1 MWETLTKVALTVGAV
16 WTIAA
21 LSAKVARQD
30 AELDRK
36 NQESKE
42 NEKVDDVIRR
52 ANSLGRDECLNR
64 LRGGSG
70 K

>member
-16 WTIAA
+16 WSIAA

-52 ANSLGRDECLNR
+52 ANSLGRDECLER
-64 LRGGSG
+64 LRNN
-70 K
+70 KK

>member
-16 WTIAA
+16 WSIAA
-21 LSAKVARQD
+21 LSAKVAKQD
-30 AELDRK
+30 AALDRK

-52 ANSLGRDECLNR
+52 ANSLGRDECLER
-64 LRGGSG
+64 LRNN
-70 K
+70 KK

>member
-16 WTIAA
+16 WSIAA

-30 AELDRK
+30 AALDRK

-52 ANSLGRDECLNR
+52 ANSLGRDECLER
-64 LRGGSG
+64 LRNN
-70 K
+70 KK